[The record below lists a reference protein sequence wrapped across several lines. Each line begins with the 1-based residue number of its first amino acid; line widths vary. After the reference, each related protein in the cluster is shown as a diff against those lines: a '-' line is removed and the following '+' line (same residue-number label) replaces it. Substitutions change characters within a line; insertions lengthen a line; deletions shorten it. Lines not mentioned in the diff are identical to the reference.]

1 MPDTEITDMIVYYSR
16 LMTGRVLNPLYL
28 NYSHDD
34 FNGELRLLI
43 LSVNDGLIKGRMI
56 SAMLDKTEH
65 IVADETIYYL
75 EKQKNKLNG
84 LCNYLKQC
92 RGTQHKKEIKST
104 ALILIDGKRP
114 ARTVLTGMCYSVG
127 SATRQGSSSFTRLI
141 GQSAMTLST

>member
-104 ALILIDGKRP
+104 ALILIDEAIHICDEGDEQMEKLVQH
-114 ARTVLTGMCYSVG
+114 ARK
-127 SATRQGSSSFTRLI
+127 TRCL
-141 GQSAMTLST
+141 LWLHP